1 MKTLTFEQMENVMA
15 GDMRK
20 ALTCASQVAGGMS
33 TLFTI
38 AAIGSFAL
46 GPVGWI
52 AFGLG
57 AISLGASVIA
67 DPYACD

>member
-1 MKTLTFEQMENVMA
+1 MKTLTIEQMELIQ
-15 GDMRK
+15 GGSRK
-20 ALTCASQVAGGMS
+20 ALACISQVAGGMS

-46 GPVGWI
+46 GPVGWF
-52 AFGLG
+52 AFGLS

-67 DPYACD
+67 DPGACD